1 MTGFPENETK
11 PALSLFSLTLY
22 SSGSSFGLWLALA
35 SVFLSLGFL
44 FCALEV
50 TAFNLLLEWLSISIG
65 VRPTDLPS
73 TSMMMDASGAGGGDN
88 PSDSFFEGL
97 SGWFQNTAE
106 PGEEINSQP
115 SQGVG
120 QRLPGAL
127 ERNSPGISG
136 ESIFRDFEQP
146 GGEPAPK
153 PEAAQ
158 PGQVP
163 EGPLGEVFEKI
174 NTRLLFAASKKRGW
188 QPPIDEIITLINLKS
203 KVISRMAELDPD
215 PFWVENRTSLLVW
228 KTPF

>member
-73 TSMMMDASGAGGGDN
+73 TSMMMDASGAGGG
-88 PSDSFFEGL
+88 
-97 SGWFQNTAE
+97 
-106 PGEEINSQP
+106 P

-228 KTPF
+228 ETPF